1 MHTHANMP
9 VRVHSQ
15 WVFPENS
22 LCSQPASQSV
32 RAASVFPLKPKR
44 KPGTETKAHYKIPSW
59 LIGIYAS
66 EVKSL
71 QPIRCVMDSFPA
83 VCLSVW
89 PLNCCCMCVSEPVY
103 GVWYVCACVYEC
115 VCIHACMHVC
125 MYALDASETWQWQG
139 VSLFK
144 SHKDKGSR
152 LPQGP

>member
-1 MHTHANMP
+1 MP
-9 VRVHSQ
+9 VCVHSQ

-22 LCSQPASQSV
+22 HCSQPASQSV
-32 RAASVFPLKPKR
+32 SAASVFPLKPKR

-59 LIGIYAS
+59 LIGVYAS

-103 GVWYVCACVYEC
+103 GMYASVCTNVYVYM
-115 VCIHACMHVC
+115 HACMFVC
-125 MYALDASETWQWQG
+125 MRWMHQKRG
-139 VSLFK
+139 NGKKSLFS
-144 SHKDKGSR
+144 SHTRTKAAVCPR
-152 LPQGP
+152 AHEQAWEAM